1 MILILM
7 IEINVFF
14 SHLLP
19 ASTEQ
24 WNIYR
29 LIAENMYF
37 SWQLVL
43 IIITV
48 DGDVLSWCG
57 FIVCFY
63 EKFDEKH
70 EVLTQGWHVERDST
84 ACESQI
90 TRIFSLLHIPTEKI
104 PKMEKDTVC
113 IPKNTSNISQ
123 QLSFSGWLSSQQSNK
138 CQSYA

>member
-1 MILILM
+1 MILTLM

-19 ASTEQ
+19 ASNEQ
-24 WNIYR
+24 RNICKSFDRREYVFF
-29 LIAENMYF
+29 LAIGSYYNYGF
-37 SWQLVL
+37 
-43 IIITV
+43 

-57 FIVCFY
+57 FIVCFH

-70 EVLTQGWHVERDST
+70 EVLTQGWHVKRDST

-90 TRIFSLLHIPTEKI
+90 TKRFSLLHIPTQKI

-113 IPKNTSNISQ
+113 IPKKNTSNISQ
-123 QLSFSGWLSSQQSNK
+123 QLSFSGLAVVPAEQ
-138 CQSYA
+138 